1 VIPIPIAIDEL
12 PRAAL
17 GAGAAPPTGIEAAPG
32 VVVGVLLII
41 AAIAW
46 FSPYQRYKFRKATL
60 WLVIVAVAMII
71 IFGYLDVRPGGE
83 GAS

>member
-1 VIPIPIAIDEL
+1 VIPIASDVL
-12 PRAAL
+12 PRAVS
-17 GAGAAPPTGIEAAPG
+17 GAGAATPTGIEAAPG
-32 VVVGVLLII
+32 LVVGVLLII

-71 IFGYLDVRPGGE
+71 IFGYLNIRPGGS
-83 GAS
+83 A